1 VERAESSTIQLVPRE
16 DAGSGT
22 RPDALPWIGDRIVA
36 RPRVTDAILDRLD
49 RHPLLQVVAPAG
61 AGKTTALVQAA
72 AALELLR
79 EPVESMRRGDRT
91 LALASALVYLAE
103 AEWRTGAEEESDR
116 AAAEALEVAE
126 RQGSRRELLLA
137 LADFPSVHSRR
148 LDLGPAGE
156 SVWRSLARALVVRS
170 EGGRGRS
177 ANGRGRIMSPV
188 DAHLREFG
196 EPTLVVG
203 EAVVRPKIRKS
214 LELLPY
220 LLAAPSARAPREE
233 ILTALW
239 NGRDDEPT
247 RAYLRQAL
255 RHLRDV
261 LPDGVEVTAA
271 ASSLALEGPVTSEG
285 LEVDALIL
293 EAAREPDDRR
303 LDLLLSVLG
312 TSSGLTFFEGS
323 EGVRWIDERRTEIGG
338 LSRTRDAST
347 RSSTRRLPAARRR

>member
-255 RHLRDV
+255 RHLRGRGRGDGRGR
-261 LPDGVEVTAA
+261 LAGARGPRHLRGARGGRPDPGGGERAGRSPPRPAPLGARDLERPHLLRGVRGRAV
-271 ASSLALEGPVTSEG
+271 
-285 LEVDALIL
+285 
-293 EAAREPDDRR
+293 DRR
-303 LDLLLSVLG
+303 APDRDRWSQPNSRREHSEQYATASGGSSSV
-312 TSSGLTFFEGS
+312 
-323 EGVRWIDERRTEIGG
+323 R
-338 LSRTRDAST
+338 
-347 RSSTRRLPAARRR
+347 